1 MKSRISLSLQT
12 AVIFHA
18 SMVLYF
24 YIRKKFHLTIPS
36 LLSLQGEEIEVT
48 EINPMELIS
57 HKDIWI
63 TRGLY
68 NILPIGLQH
77 YMRDVGILSVMNDI
91 SVGIIAGLLSFKTTK
106 YLRDFVD
113 TRNQVQVFHYGDK
126 TSPTNFIEIITHP
139 GSGKVQNISQP
150 VLIFVH
156 GGAWGSGRP
165 YQYRLSACGIGSAID
180 ARAVVVVGYAYYP
193 QATIL
198 QQRDSI
204 LEAITFIK
212 SDSAVQEILSS
223 VGGDDNNDS
232 SSAGISQSNPIY
244 VLSGHSSGANI
255 CALSLLTSAKA
266 ADVFIALS
274 GVYDITDHY
283 RYEAGRRLHEFSP
296 MKAAAG
302 DLPGFPHCSP
312 TQILSYMTETT
323 KTSGGDEGGIAQP
336 IAFPYT
342 IVLHGSEDGTV
353 PLSSSERFA
362 EALSRARVQC
372 DMVIAPV

>member
-1 MKSRISLSLQT
+1 MKSRIALSLQT
-12 AVIFHA
+12 AFVFHA

-24 YIRKKFHLTIPS
+24 YIRKKFCLTTPS
-36 LLSLQGEEIEVT
+36 ISILSLSGQEIEGT
-48 EINPMELIS
+48 ETTPMEEIS

-63 TRGLY
+63 TMSLY
-68 NILPIGLQH
+68 NILPLGLQH
-77 YMRDVGILSVMNDI
+77 YMRDVGILSFMNDLT
-91 SVGIIAGLLSFKTTK
+91 VGIIAGLLSFKTTK
-106 YLRDFVD
+106 YLRDFAD
-113 TRNQVQVFHYGDK
+113 TRNRVQFFQYGDK
-126 TSPTNFIEIITHP
+126 NSPKKFIEILTH
-139 GSGKVQNISQP
+139 GSSSSRAQYTSKP

-156 GGAWGSGRP
+156 GGAWGSGQP

-193 QATIL
+193 QETIL

-212 SDSAVQEILSS
+212 SDSAVQNILGSAFRD
-223 VGGDDNNDS
+223 GNDS
-232 SSAGISQSNPIY
+232 SSSSSEGMY
-244 VLSGHSSGANI
+244 VLSGHSSGANL
-255 CALSLLTSAKA
+255 CALALLANAKA

-283 RYEAGRRLHEFSP
+283 KFEASRRVHEFSP

-312 TQILSYMTETT
+312 THILSDMTEKT
-323 KTSGGDEGGIAQP
+323 KAGGNQGGIAQP

-342 IVLHGSEDGTV
+342 IILHGSEDGTV

-362 EALSRARVQC
+362 EALSRAGLQC
-372 DMVIAPV
+372 DMVIPPV